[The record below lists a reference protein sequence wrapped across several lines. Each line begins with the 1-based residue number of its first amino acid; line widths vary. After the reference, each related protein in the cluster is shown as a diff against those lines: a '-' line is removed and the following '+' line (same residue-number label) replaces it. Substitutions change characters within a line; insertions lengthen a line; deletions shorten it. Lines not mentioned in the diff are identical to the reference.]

1 MEIDNAEHNTT
12 NSIIDIETIQKIS
25 CRLVIKNIPENLSSA
40 HLYDIFE
47 KNFAENIKDKSL
59 VIKLEKKYSLKKR
72 NKIFFV
78 TANNL
83 QTRDKIYEFFSTFE
97 LIDPKGIKQKLVV
110 NDCLMQS
117 KIKGKEDIHLL
128 LVHDQV
134 LDGSGDAIHRLRLS
148 NGLDILVLYRR
159 GEGRRPGHRLCKV
172 TDHRDIFAGFGK
184 GRKHIHQH
192 YKGGKAGGKAHGR
205 AAAKPFE
212 S

>member
-1 MEIDNAEHNTT
+1 MEIDNAEQNTT
-12 NSIIDIETIQKIS
+12 NPTIDIETIQKIS

-117 KIKGKEDIHLL
+117 KIKGKEDIHHNTLENCEHFQKFKEYFNKNK
-128 LVHDQV
+128 LVEFKAEEDKCKSI
-134 LDGSGDAIHRLRLS
+134 LFNIIIIHIYSL
-148 NGLDILVLYRR
+148 
-159 GEGRRPGHRLCKV
+159 
-172 TDHRDIFAGFGK
+172 
-184 GRKHIHQH
+184 
-192 YKGGKAGGKAHGR
+192 
-205 AAAKPFE
+205 
-212 S
+212 

>member
-1 MEIDNAEHNTT
+1 MLRDEIRLLAGE
-12 NSIIDIETIQKIS
+12 ILILAIQ
-25 CRLVIKNIPENLSSA
+25 
-40 HLYDIFE
+40 
-47 KNFAENIKDKSL
+47 
-59 VIKLEKKYSLKKR
+59 
-72 NKIFFV
+72 
-78 TANNL
+78 
-83 QTRDKIYEFFSTFE
+83 
-97 LIDPKGIKQKLVV
+97 
-110 NDCLMQS
+110 
-117 KIKGKEDIHLL
+117 GKEDIHLL